1 MNPLSRSAPNQ
12 ACRKVFAPRFRHPP
26 SIAVNATDTSD
37 GGCHVQVIVD
47 LRHAPSP
54 RDWRGESAAAGHS
67 RAQDGGARRR
77 FRHDRAHVQSTG
89 GCHERP
95 FGSGAFLAAGP
106 TGDWL
111 AFATNCDIE
120 RIFGSSRSVIH
131 GFRVERKEG
140 EPPSAVHVYVVSKGA
155 RTPSANHSQCDHS
168 PAMY

>member
-1 MNPLSRSAPNQ
+1 
-12 ACRKVFAPRFRHPP
+12 
-26 SIAVNATDTSD
+26 
-37 GGCHVQVIVD
+37 
-47 LRHAPSP
+47 
-54 RDWRGESAAAGHS
+54 
-67 RAQDGGARRR
+67 
-77 FRHDRAHVQSTG
+77 
-89 GCHERP
+89 
-95 FGSGAFLAAGP
+95 LAAGP